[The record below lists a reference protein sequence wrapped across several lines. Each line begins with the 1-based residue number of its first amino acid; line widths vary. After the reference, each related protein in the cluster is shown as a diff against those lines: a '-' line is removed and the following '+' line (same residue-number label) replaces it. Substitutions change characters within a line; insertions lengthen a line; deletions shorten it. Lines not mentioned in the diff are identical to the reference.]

1 MFNLKGAVRRCNQ
14 KSKLMAGLKVE
25 LSART
30 VGKPGTFFL
39 DGWAVFWVVA
49 WPNKGRIV
57 SLVENF
63 RKYVID
69 KLKIVDVY
77 LILDRYYD
85 NSIWPDLMLVY

>member
-1 MFNLKGAVRRCNQ
+1 MFNLKGAMRPCNQ
-14 KSKLMAGLKVE
+14 KSKLLAGLKVE

-30 VGKPGTFFL
+30 VGKPVTFFL
-39 DGWAVFWVVA
+39 DGWAIFRVVA

-85 NSIWPDLMLVY
+85 NSIWPDLILV